1 MSAHDLQKATG
12 AVDSRHLLLLG
23 TGPGLGA
30 SVARRFARE
39 AYRLTLVARSQATTA
54 ALADE
59 LRGEG
64 IDVTVV
70 AADVGD
76 PDRLRAAVAPLF
88 GRPGAPGVVIYSAAL
103 AASDELLSVTPEQ
116 LAAAYAVNVIGA
128 VVTAQLAVPAMR
140 AAGSGTLLFT
150 GGGFADALP
159 ESLATLSLGKL
170 TLRGVATMLAR
181 QVRDDGIHAGSLTI
195 LGQIAAGTP
204 FDPDRIADAYWT
216 IRNEEPD
223 AWREEYRFD
232 GALETRED
240 PLLRGLDVVPEE
252 GLEPPTRGL

>member
-1 MSAHDLQKATG
+1 MSAHDLQEATG

-23 TGPGLGA
+23 AGPGLGA

-39 AYRLTLVARSQATTA
+39 GYRVTLVARSQATLA

-59 LRGEG
+59 LRGAG
-64 IDVTVV
+64 ADVTVV
-70 AADVGD
+70 VADAGD

-88 GRPGAPGVVIYSAAL
+88 ARPGAPGVVIYSAAL
-103 AASDELLSVTPEQ
+103 MASDDLLSVTPGQ
-116 LAAAYAVNVIGA
+116 LAAAYAVDVIGA

-140 AAGSGTLLFT
+140 AAGGGALLFT

-170 TLRGVATMLAR
+170 ALRGVATMLAR
-181 QVRDDGIHAGSLTI
+181 QLRDDDIQAGSLTI
-195 LGQIAAGTP
+195 LGQIAPGTP
-204 FDPDRIADAYWT
+204 FDPDRIADAYWA
-216 IRNEEPD
+216 IRNEDPD

-232 GALETRED
+232 GAVETTPVRA
-240 PLLRGLDVVPEE
+240 R
-252 GLEPPTRGL
+252 R

>member
-1 MSAHDLQKATG
+1 MTGRGATAMSAHDLQTATG
-12 AVDSRHLLLLG
+12 AVDSRHLLVVG

-39 AYRLTLVARSQATTA
+39 GYRLTLVARSQATTA

-59 LRGEG
+59 LHGAG
-64 IDVTVV
+64 TDVTVV
-70 AADVGD
+70 AADAGD
-76 PDRLRAAVAPLF
+76 PDGLRAAVAPLF
-88 GRPGAPGVVIYSAAL
+88 AQPGAPGVVIYSAVL
-103 AASDELLSVTPEQ
+103 AASDDLLSVTPEQ
-116 LAAAYAVNVIGA
+116 LAAAYAVDVIGA
-128 VVTAQLAVPAMR
+128 VVTAQVAVPAMR
-140 AAGSGTLLFT
+140 AAGGGTVLFT

-181 QVRDDGIHAGSLTI
+181 QVRDDDIHAGSLTI

-204 FDPDRIADAYWT
+204 FDPDRIADAYWA
-216 IRNEEPD
+216 IRNESPA

-232 GALETRED
+232 GALAT
-240 PLLRGLDVVPEE
+240 
-252 GLEPPTRGL
+252 T